1 MKFGCPII
9 SVKDHNSSRTFYE
22 KVLSQKV
29 TLDLGTNIAFGNESS
44 VFAIQADYAGLV
56 DVDNFN
62 ISYRGNDHE
71 IYFEEDN
78 FDEFEEHLKQF
89 DNIVYLHKTKEYPW
103 GQRVIR
109 FYDPDFHI
117 VEVGESMESVF
128 KKFQKQGMSIDEV
141 AQRTQHPVEFVK
153 KHITSQTVPTK
164 TRKKIK

>member
-1 MKFGCPII
+1 MNNIDREDI
-9 SVKDHNSSRTFYE
+9 YELNELE
-22 KVLSQKV
+22 KVI
-29 TLDLGTNIAFGNESS
+29 DI
-44 VFAIQADYAGLV
+44 
-56 DVDNFN
+56 
-62 ISYRGNDHE
+62 
-71 IYFEEDN
+71 
-78 FDEFEEHLKQF
+78 
-89 DNIVYLHKTKEYPW
+89 YPW